1 MAYKFYPSCSFNRK
15 SLVFSV
21 SERIRYTEI
30 CCRSTGVD
38 QIPSEYVSIYIYF
51 LYRGLS
57 TYVGLIIRKLRDGN
71 GFGNKPLQKSNH

>member
-1 MAYKFYPSCSFNRK
+1 MQKFVAEVLAWTKYPVK
-15 SLVFSV
+15 MSV
-21 SERIRYTEI
+21 
-30 CCRSTGVD
+30 
-38 QIPSEYVSIYIYF
+38 YIYF